1 MPPLYLNVSISGW
14 YCANYR
20 VAFGVLDV
28 NYMPQLY
35 LNVPIGGW
43 YCANYRV
50 AVGVLDMSYMPQLYL
65 NVSISGKYF
74 TQLPRSGWS
83 FGRAGLGAKATYPA

>member
-1 MPPLYLNVSISGW
+1 MSPLYLNVPIGGS
-14 YCANYR
+14 YCAYYR
-20 VAFGVLDV
+20 VAVGILDV
-28 NYMPQLY
+28 SSMPPLY

-43 YCANYRV
+43 YCAYYRV
-50 AVGVLDMSYMPQLYL
+50 AVGILGMSYMPPLYL

-83 FGRAGLGAKATYPA
+83 FGRAGLGARATYPA